1 MSARREASEPPV
13 IPGFRAGRLL
23 GMGGFADVFLYTQ
36 ELPRRSV
43 AVKVL
48 LAGSLSDDI
57 RMRFRAEADLMA
69 TLSHH
74 PSIVTV
80 FQADVAPDGRPYLV
94 MEYCSR
100 PGLGQRYRA
109 ERMSVPE
116 VLRIGVR
123 LASAVET
130 AHRAGILH
138 RDIKPANVLVTDFGW
153 PALTDFGIAATT
165 GWSTGTAIGMSI
177 PWSPPELLAE
187 HPNGDVRSDVYS
199 LAATVYSLLAGR
211 SPFEI
216 PGGPN
221 TAADL
226 IARIERSPLPPTGR
240 PDVPDSLQAA
250 LARAMDRVPTRRFHS
265 ALAFARALQAV
276 EAHLNLPLTPL
287 DLPDDADPP
296 LPGGEPGTW
305 PGSADDDPADSGQAT
320 RLRPVVSVAPDGPPT
335 PPPDPSSSIP
345 IAVAPA
351 LVPSFA
357 DGIPQSWLPPQGP
370 EEAPAPAR
378 PGWHRAVGVAAGV
391 LAVAAIGTGAFLAF
405 RPSSSGAIDTPT
417 PTSTPAPVAVV
428 PAPTELEGLV
438 TADGAVFTWANPDPQ
453 DGDFFVWAQAELSGE
468 PQWQRTDEPTVT
480 VPALEDR
487 VCIEVSLVRADGRAS
502 AQNAEGCATR

>member
-1 MSARREASEPPV
+1 MSARREPSEPPV

-36 ELPRRSV
+36 EMPRRSV

-48 LAGSLSDDI
+48 LASSLGDDV
-57 RMRFRAEADLMA
+57 RSRFRAEADLMA

-100 PGLGQRYRA
+100 PGLGRRYRS

-211 SPFEI
+211 SPFEM
-216 PGGPN
+216 PDGPN

-226 IARIERSPLPPTGR
+226 IARIERSPLPATGR
-240 PDVPDSLQAA
+240 PDVPDSLHAA

-305 PGSADDDPADSGQAT
+305 PGSADDDPADNGQAT
-320 RLRPVVSVAPDGPPT
+320 RLRPVVAVAPDGPP
-335 PPPDPSSSIP
+335 PPPDPASSIP
-345 IAVAPA
+345 IAVAPS
-351 LVPSFA
+351 LVPSFVE
-357 DGIPQSWLPPQGP
+357 GIPQSWLPPQAP
-370 EEAPAPAR
+370 EVPPEPER
-378 PGWHRAVGVAAGV
+378 PGWHRPVGIAAGVVAVGALATAGV
-391 LAVAAIGTGAFLAF
+391 LAFGTSDAATPEPG
-405 RPSSSGAIDTPT
+405 PTPT
-417 PTSTPAPVAVV
+417 PTLRLAVPPPAD
-428 PAPTELEGLV
+428 LEGRI
-438 TADGAVFTWANPDPQ
+438 ASEEAVFTWTNPDPQ
-453 DGDFFVWAQAELSGE
+453 DGDFFVWKRSEAGKDPEAHVVEDL
-468 PQWQRTDEPTVT
+468 TAL
-480 VPALEDR
+480 VPAGGEDR
-487 VCIEVSLVRADGRAS
+487 VCITVDLVRADGRQS
-502 AQNAEGCATR
+502 VTSAEGCANR